1 MRVERHDDAER
12 LGGLE
17 PADNDLMG
25 ALDHRDNARGPL
37 VAIAAAAKAFMR
49 AALRGIRRQ
58 RGNLDQ
64 IAVEGAA
71 ELGVRNE
78 ELAF

>member
-1 MRVERHDDAER
+1 MAV
-12 LGGLE
+12 
-17 PADNDLMG
+17 PS
-25 ALDHRDNARGPL
+25 
-37 VAIAAAAKAFMR
+37 AAKAFMR

-58 RGNLDQ
+58 QGNLDQ
-64 IAVEGAA
+64 IAIEGAA

>member
-1 MRVERHDDAER
+1 
-12 LGGLE
+12 
-17 PADNDLMG
+17 MG
-25 ALDHRDNARGPL
+25 ALDHRDDARSPL
-37 VAIAAAAKAFMR
+37 VTIATAAKAFMR

>member
-1 MRVERHDDAER
+1 
-12 LGGLE
+12 
-17 PADNDLMG
+17 MG
-25 ALDHRDNARGPL
+25 VPS
-37 VAIAAAAKAFMR
+37 AAKAFMR
-49 AALRGIRRQ
+49 AALRGICGQ

-64 IAVEGAA
+64 IAVEGTA